1 MEETQAATAE
11 NQTNPN
17 VIYLVLMAIIVILG
31 GLLVREHIMLGET
44 VKAVAAFYAKCP

>member
-1 MEETQAATAE
+1 MEEAQAAAAE
-11 NQTNPN
+11 SPTNPN
-17 VIYLVLMAIIVILG
+17 IIYLVLTAIIVILG